1 MPRLC
6 LLHRIMKITHMYQ
19 LLAGFLVFY
28 LVSACLILRAE
39 PGITT
44 FRDSLWYCF
53 VSCTTIGYGDI
64 VAVTGTGR
72 LLTALLALY
81 GIIVVAF
88 IPAVIVSYSIE
99 FNKVKAKKSVMNFL
113 DKLEHLDTLSPEELR
128 EISEH
133 IKQRRYK
140 L

>member
-1 MPRLC
+1 M
-6 LLHRIMKITHMYQ
+6 
-19 LLAGFLVFY
+19 
-28 LVSACLILRAE
+28 
-39 PGITT
+39 
-44 FRDSLWYCF
+44 
-53 VSCTTIGYGDI
+53 
-64 VAVTGTGR
+64 
-72 LLTALLALY
+72 LALY

>member
-1 MPRLC
+1 MVLLC
-6 LLHRIMKITHMYQ
+6 FLH
-19 LLAGFLVFY
+19 
-28 LVSACLILRAE
+28 
-39 PGITT
+39 
-44 FRDSLWYCF
+44 D
-53 VSCTTIGYGDI
+53 DI

>member
-1 MPRLC
+1 MPRLR

-19 LLAGFLVFY
+19 LLTGFLVFY

-39 PGITT
+39 PDITT
-44 FRDSLWYCF
+44 FQDSLWYCF